1 MRRIDIH
8 THIIPRDLPDLA
20 ERYGYGGFISLA
32 HCDRCSAD
40 MVRDGERFRTILHNC
55 WDPEVR
61 IAECDASG
69 VSTQVLSTIPVMF
82 SYWAK
87 AEHTLDLSRYLN
99 DHIAVICRE
108 YPGRFVG
115 LGTVPMQAPG
125 LAVREL
131 ERCVKELG
139 LAGIQIGSHIDR
151 GDAPDWNL
159 NEPEVMEVFTA
170 AAELGAAVFVHPW
183 DMMGKEQMGRY
194 WLPWLVGMPAETTRA
209 ICSVLFGG
217 VLEKL
222 PDLRVCFAHGGGSF
236 PCTIGRIEHGWRC
249 RPDLVQVDNERSP
262 REYMRKKDG
271 TPARIWVDSLVH
283 DHYALRA
290 LIGLFGP
297 ERIALG
303 TDYPFPLG
311 EDKPGELLR
320 TLDGMSS
327 HTLEQISWKTA
338 AEFLRLSSDRLH
350 SLS

>member
-1 MRRIDIH
+1 MRKIDIH
-8 THIIPRDLPDLA
+8 THIIPKDLPDLA
-20 ERYGYGGFISLA
+20 ERYGYGGFISLC
-32 HCDRCSAD
+32 HCDSCSAD
-40 MVRDGERFRTILHNC
+40 MLRDGEKFRTIGHNC

-69 VSTQVLSTIPVMF
+69 VTTQALSTIPVMF

-87 AEHTLDLSRYLN
+87 PEHALDLSRFLN
-99 DHIAVICRE
+99 DHIAGVCHAH
-108 YPGRFVG
+108 PGRFVG
-115 LGTVPMQAPG
+115 LGTVPMQAPA
-125 LAVREL
+125 LAIQEL
-131 ERCVKELG
+131 ERCMAIG

-151 GDAPDWNL
+151 GDQDDWNL
-159 NEPEVMEVFTA
+159 DQPEVVEVFEA

-183 DMMGKEQMGRY
+183 DMMGKDQMSKY

-222 PDLRVCFAHGGGSF
+222 PSLRLCFAHGGGSF

-249 RPDLVQVDNERSP
+249 RPDIVQVDNPTSP
-262 REYMRKKDG
+262 RDYLRQSDG
-271 TPARIWVDSLVH
+271 APARIWVDSLVH

-297 ERIALG
+297 ERVALG

-311 EDKPGELLR
+311 EQSPGALLAS
-320 TLDGMSS
+320 LGGMSAE
-327 HTLEQISWKTA
+327 TLEQIQWKTA
-338 AEFLRLSSDRLH
+338 AGFLGVQSGALH
-350 SLS
+350 SVS